1 MVSVVGQN
9 GNVETVAEPVTDQV
23 DIQDVNTRAN
33 ANRLSQRLRSLK
45 GHLTGKVKCC
55 TQKIEQLRT
64 MLDASQSTSQMMV
77 EYARNMLNNFI
88 CCQTRQAEIEK
99 GIVDLVQLRTEVW
112 DVNDPR
118 YEIFCLKLIREK
130 KILRYQG
137 GQGWFWGAY
146 KGLRLVGRVP
156 LQYPN

>member
-45 GHLTGKVKCC
+45 GHLTRKVKYC

-77 EYARNMLNNFI
+77 EYARNMLDHFI

-146 KGLRLVGRVP
+146 KGLRLVGRATSVIP
-156 LQYPN
+156 

>member
-9 GNVETVAEPVTDQV
+9 GNVKNVAELVTDQV

-45 GHLTGKVKCC
+45 GHLTRKVKCC

-112 DVNDPR
+112 DINDETGLEAFISEQDTESEL
-118 YEIFCLKLIREK
+118 YYTKVK
-130 KILRYQG
+130 KIRSEN
-137 GQGWFWGAY
+137 
-146 KGLRLVGRVP
+146 LVIFKNVNI
-156 LQYPN
+156 LDW

>member
-9 GNVETVAEPVTDQV
+9 GNVKNVAELVTDQV

-64 MLDASQSTSQMMV
+64 MLDAPQSTSQMVV
-77 EYARNMLNNFI
+77 EYVRNMLDNFTR
-88 CCQTRQAEIEK
+88 CQTTQSEVEK
-99 GIVDLVQLRTEVW
+99 GI
-112 DVNDPR
+112 
-118 YEIFCLKLIREK
+118 
-130 KILRYQG
+130 
-137 GQGWFWGAY
+137 
-146 KGLRLVGRVP
+146 
-156 LQYPN
+156 

>member
-1 MVSVVGQN
+1 MVSIVGQN
-9 GNVETVAEPVTDQV
+9 GNVENVAEPVMDQV

-33 ANRLSQRLRSLK
+33 ANRLSQRLHSLK
-45 GHLTGKVKCC
+45 GHLTRKVKCC

-77 EYARNMLNNFI
+77 EYARNMLDHFI

-112 DVNDPR
+112 DVNDETGLDTFISQQDAESDIYYTKVEKVR
-118 YEIFCLKLIREK
+118 SDNLIIFEK
-130 KILRYQG
+130 
-137 GQGWFWGAY
+137 
-146 KGLRLVGRVP
+146 
-156 LQYPN
+156 